1 MPVIKRYPNRKLY
14 NTEAKR
20 YITLQ
25 EIATLLRQGEEIQVV
40 DHATGEDL
48 TALTLSQVILE
59 QEKRRSGF
67 LPQPVLAGLIQAG
80 GERLS
85 TLRRAL
91 ASPLELAHHV
101 DEEIER
107 RLQSLISRGEL
118 AAEEGLR
125 LRDQLLRQS
134 EVSPG
139 SRWPSEKDLERVL
152 DERGVPSQQDLQQIL
167 VQLEALA
174 SKLDEMEPDAD
185 HVRPGSDDV
194 KPGDDSARAKEESV

>member
-14 NTEAKR
+14 NTEAKK

-67 LPQPVLAGLIQAG
+67 LPQPVLEGLIQAG

-91 ASPLELAHHV
+91 ASPLDLAHHV

-125 LRDQLLRQS
+125 LRDKLLRPGEGSS
-134 EVSPG
+134 E
-139 SRWPSEKDLERVL
+139 SRWPSEEDLERVL
-152 DERGVPSQQDLQQIL
+152 DERGVPRQQDLQQVL
-167 VQLEALA
+167 VQLEVLA
-174 SKLDEMEPDAD
+174 AKLDEVKFDEN
-185 HVRPGSDDV
+185 HVRPAH
-194 KPGDDSARAKEESV
+194 GDQGPKEDSV